1 VQTDGAFALPAA
13 FTRYISRYL
22 AEDRPERARSVVFR
36 VAVFPVASAA
46 LSALL
51 FVSAGWISQAL
62 SGTHTWTQLF
72 QILALTSFYAML
84 FPQVGGF
91 LQGLQR
97 IREIATISLMNT
109 VVERSAVLYLLY
121 HLPLHMK
128 LYGVVYG

>member
-1 VQTDGAFALPAA
+1 MARLPCPQLSQG
-13 FTRYISRYL
+13 TSPDTLLKIGRKGLGRWS
-22 AEDRPERARSVVFR
+22 SVLQFSLL
-36 VAVFPVASAA
+36 ASAA